1 MSSTNWDNIGITW
14 SAEPVMRQHGD
25 HATDRR
31 TIGNAQIPVLSD
43 LGKFRENVQSADE
56 ILLGIW
62 DGTSARV
69 QAQDVCR
76 KMLEKGA
83 SVDTMREAVWN
94 RILGVRTRVTVPKS
108 YPLPDGKRYTGNDLA
123 EYRKLYR
130 EAQIVT
136 ALAMGATVELA
147 DKIGDAASEHLTF

>member
-31 TIGNAQIPVLSD
+31 TIGNAQIPVLLD
-43 LGKFRENVQSADE
+43 LAKFRENVQNADE

-76 KMLEKGA
+76 KMLEKSA
-83 SVDTMREAVWN
+83 SVETMREAVWN
-94 RILGVRTRVTVPKS
+94 RILGVRIRVNVPKS
-108 YPLPDGKRYTGNDLA
+108 YPLPDGKRYTGNDLT
-123 EYRKLYR
+123 EYRKLYGA
-130 EAQIVT
+130 AQH
-136 ALAMGATVELA
+136 ALALQMGATVELA
-147 DKIGDAASEHLTF
+147 DRIAEAATINLTF